1 MRSAWKCGWVI
12 LILTTGLMTAG
23 LAGCAPAETPGGT
36 AAVAA
41 SAATSAASSAEAV
54 AEIERRYQK
63 ILERSGAYGEGGRL
77 VLTVARDA
85 LLRGKAEGKWPDV
98 GLEDLWAHAIKEGRG
113 LFNDP
118 ARRWGK
124 TGPEETKD
132 LIGQTTIGPWQ
143 ITVQNV
149 KNIYGPP
156 YGISKDWSDAEVYT
170 FCRDHPEVQASMI
183 CDYIQLSYTDYGR
196 RGPYAI
202 QRYFWLEGFVRGW
215 IGQGSWEKSVLATPP
230 DGDWRKLTPEMK
242 ADTGFYAKQLFCG
255 HPHNTHGM
263 LYWLWVTGDTEAI
276 LDALRRWRDEP
287 KRVWDEAAEKA
298 VATGETG
305 GFAIQPE
312 DLRFIEDAEARAALE
327 RLAAQVLAEP
337 RPAVK

>member
-132 LIGQTTIGPWQ
+132 LIGP
-143 ITVQNV
+143 
-149 KNIYGPP
+149 
-156 YGISKDWSDAEVYT
+156 SDAEVYT

-230 DGDWRKLTPEMK
+230 AGDWRKLTPEMK

-298 VATGETG
+298 VATDETG

-337 RPAVK
+337 RPAAK